1 MAQNSEGIPQN
12 LAGDRDDILPCLAT
26 YDGRAPYLPLATE
39 ASFHGI
45 PLDPRNLK
53 KFVIEVLYK
62 EAINVSEYLTL
73 SLGFCCGSIKPREK
87 DALY

>member
-12 LAGDRDDILPCLAT
+12 LSGDRDDILPCLAT

-45 PLDPRNLK
+45 PLDPRNLRQ
-53 KFVIEVLYK
+53 FVIKVFYK
-62 EAINVSEYLTL
+62 EAVNVYEYMNWSKFKQL
-73 SLGFCCGSIKPREK
+73 
-87 DALY
+87 